1 MNAYTTPLIKQAAMN
16 AFTSDEARYENF
28 VLVVDMGMNEFSV
41 IDYDN
46 SFNAL
51 IPTPADIAEGA
62 LYIVDRKR
70 KITEFSWDM

>member
-1 MNAYTTPLIKQAAMN
+1 MELFITHRITQAAMN

-28 VLVVDMGMNEFSV
+28 VLVVDMGMNDFSV

-51 IPTPADIAEGA
+51 IPTVVDITEGSV
-62 LYIVDRKR
+62 YIIDRKL
-70 KITEFSWDM
+70 KITEFAE

>member
-1 MNAYTTPLIKQAAMN
+1 MNVYTAHLIKEAAKN

-28 VLVVDMGMNEFSV
+28 VLVVDMGMNDFSV

-51 IPTPADIAEGA
+51 IPTCADIVEGA
-62 LYIVDRKR
+62 LYIVDRKLNV
-70 KITEFSWDM
+70 TEFS

>member
-1 MNAYTTPLIKQAAMN
+1 MELFITHRITQAAMN

-46 SFNAL
+46 SFNEL

-70 KITEFSWDM
+70 NITEFS

>member
-1 MNAYTTPLIKQAAMN
+1 
-16 AFTSDEARYENF
+16 
-28 VLVVDMGMNEFSV
+28 VVDMGMNEFSV

-70 KITEFSWDM
+70 NITEFS